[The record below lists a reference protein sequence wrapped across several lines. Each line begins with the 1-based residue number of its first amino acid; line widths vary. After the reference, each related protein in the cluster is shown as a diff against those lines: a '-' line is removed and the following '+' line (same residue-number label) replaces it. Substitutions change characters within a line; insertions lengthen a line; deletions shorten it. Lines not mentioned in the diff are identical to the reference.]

1 MKLLKII
8 SVALISALFLQACNN
23 DDSDDNNTTIVAP
36 TTIVDAAVSDGNFTT
51 LVAALQATGLDTTL
65 ADTSSKFTVFA
76 PTDAAFDLLGQSTID
91 ALLADTDTLSD
102 ILTYH
107 VYLGE
112 VNAETAIGLAGSVV
126 EMVNGDSLALSLSG
140 DNLLVNTA
148 TVITKDIQTDN
159 GIIHVIDAVL
169 LPPEEMMTP
178 TMNIVDTAVA
188 NGSFTTLVAALQATN
203 LDSVLADENSK
214 FTVFAPTDAAFA
226 LIGQKTIDT
235 LLANTDVLTTILLQ
249 HVIADMEVNAVN
261 AYALNGAMVDT
272 VSTNKIP
279 LVINEDTDKL
289 TFGGANIIIKDIYT
303 TNGIIHV
310 IDAVIVADVTIPA
323 PAMSLVDVA
332 SGNGSFTTLVS
343 ALQATGLDT
352 TLANLDKDYTV
363 FAPTDAAFA
372 KLPAGTIEGLSNDEL
387 TAVLLYH
394 VLPGQVLAD
403 GAITLA
409 QSDDNMA
416 STANG
421 SKVSL
426 SFVDSTLF
434 VNGAKVS
441 SADVLADNGV
451 IHVIDNVILPPTE
464 MGEPTL
470 NIAEVAVA
478 DPDNFSTLVTA
489 LSVADLVTTL
499 SDESKTF
506 TVFAPTNAAFDKIPA
521 DTLNALLADTDAL
534 TSTLLTHVVSDAS
547 LSSLDAYAANGKN
560 LKTTSGKEISV
571 MIDAETGMLVI
582 GGANVVI
589 KDIYTTNGV
598 IHVIDTVISD

>member
-8 SVALISALFLQACNN
+8 SVTLISALFLQACNN

-598 IHVIDTVISD
+598 IHVIDTVILD